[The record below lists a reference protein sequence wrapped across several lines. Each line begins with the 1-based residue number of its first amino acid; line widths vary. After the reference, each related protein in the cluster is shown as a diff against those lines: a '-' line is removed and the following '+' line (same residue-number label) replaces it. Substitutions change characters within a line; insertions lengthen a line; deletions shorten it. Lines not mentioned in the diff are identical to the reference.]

1 MPRYAQL
8 VLGPAGSGKST
19 YCSSMVKHGEVVR
32 RTINVV
38 NLDPAAE
45 HFDYPVFADI
55 RELIEIDD
63 AMDDQ
68 ALRFG
73 PNGGLIFCM
82 EYFERNLDWLQEQ
95 LGEDEDDY
103 FLFDCPGQIELY
115 THVPIMRRLVNQLQN
130 WNFRVCGVFL
140 IDAQFCVEQS
150 KFLSG
155 MLTALSSMIQL
166 EIPFIH
172 VLSKVDVLSKRD
184 KKRLKKFIDP
194 DVYQLANCELSNKFL
209 GRYSQLNKA
218 IASVIYDYSL
228 VKFYTL
234 DMSKED
240 SITNLLTEIDLSIQ
254 YGEDFDVKEPKE
266 IEANE
271 QDEFHDEDD
280 S

>member
-19 YCSSMVKHGEVVR
+19 YCSSMVKHAEVIK
-32 RTINVV
+32 RTIRVI

-45 HFDYPVFADI
+45 HFDYPLTADI

-63 AMDDQ
+63 AMDDE

-82 EYFERNLDWLQEQ
+82 EYFERNLEWLQEQ
-95 LGEDEDDY
+95 LGDDEDDY

-115 THVPIMRRLVNQLQN
+115 THVPVMRRVVEQLQN
-130 WNFRVCGVFL
+130 WHFRVCGVFL
-140 IDAQFCVEQS
+140 IDAQFCTEQS

-172 VLSKVDVLSKRD
+172 VLSKVDLLTKTE
-184 KKRLKKFIDP
+184 KKRLKKFLDP
-194 DVYQLANCELSNKFL
+194 DVYHMANNESSEKFL

-240 SITNLLTEIDLSIQ
+240 SIGDLLMEIDLSIQ
-254 YGEDFDVKEPKE
+254 YGEDLDVKEPKE
-266 IEANE
+266 IETNDDDDAT
-271 QDEFHDEDD
+271 EDH
-280 S
+280 